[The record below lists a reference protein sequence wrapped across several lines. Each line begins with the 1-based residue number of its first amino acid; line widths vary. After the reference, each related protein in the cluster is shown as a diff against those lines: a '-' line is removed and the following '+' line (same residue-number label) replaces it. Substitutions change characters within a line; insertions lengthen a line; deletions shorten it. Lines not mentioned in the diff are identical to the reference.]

1 MKGTNNWFGANR
13 KSEASPGQHARFGQE
28 KAFQNVKVMPR
39 SSILRHSQQNPDHH
53 YPAKPVQIVKVQ
65 KSYLTNHQAR
75 QSIGSFPTPLSAV
88 FYNSVPNATREPTQ
102 LDGLSFF
109 SDTTCHSDLM
119 NDFSPSTLIS
129 MRFGRQDESFRGMEN
144 IYVDLKLKYKQ
155 HEQKIKSKL
164 DQSGV
169 WSSSKRL
176 FSLFR
181 TYDFN
186 RGEHVPMM
194 HVYKRNLSPL
204 KENYS
209 IVSSASP
216 YQDNFLVFS
225 NSEGGLF
232 DTMSHFKQQY
242 LTSNENV
249 KVIDGG
255 SENARSK
262 NFQTFSIV
270 EQREKRKS
278 LIKAT
283 TIACARQQIG
293 LLSSTVGPVRE
304 DKGLRV
310 QSSTF
315 RENVQR
321 LKEVRQRKD
330 MLEIEGNPSQV
341 TVLGQSAQQIKPVQQ
356 EQMLIEEYSDAQ
368 NYSSVGNLGG
378 AGSQHIFQI
387 KKRRNKTSR
396 MNSNR
401 IIILD
406 GKRDHSFQRDE
417 IQSQQSQ
424 TSSHISSL
432 SANQGFLSFS
442 QNLENQKRQSLLT
455 THKKKKLLPH
465 SNSTVIQNK
474 LFMPPHQN
482 IFMYDPSADIP
493 KVTFHQLDSQVYSDI
508 FNYNQPLQRAA
519 TAGKRGIAT
528 QEFALKEV
536 SIQANQQET
545 QAMLQ
550 TYSTLNQRMNQV
562 GEGVVRP
569 ITTSS
574 QNNGGI
580 VQPRK
585 KPRRQLST
593 VNLQAGGKVNKVI

>member
-53 YPAKPVQIVKVQ
+53 NPPKPVQIVKVQ
-65 KSYLTNHQAR
+65 KSYLTNHHPR

-109 SDTTCHSDLM
+109 SDTTCHSDFM

-129 MRFGRQDESFRGMEN
+129 MRIGRQEDSFRGIEN

-164 DQSGV
+164 EQSGV

-181 TYDFN
+181 TYDYN

-278 LIKAT
+278 LIKAK
-283 TIACARQQIG
+283 TIACARQSLG

-330 MLEIEGNPSQV
+330 MLEIESSSPGQV
-341 TVLGQSAQQIKPVQQ
+341 QGQSAQQIKPVQQ
-356 EQMLIEEYSDAQ
+356 EQFLIEEYSDVQ
-368 NYSSVGNLGG
+368 NYSSVGNLEG
-378 AGSQHIFQI
+378 ADPQRMFQV

-417 IQSQQSQ
+417 IQSQSSQ
-424 TSSHISSL
+424 TSSHISSI
-432 SANQGFLSFS
+432 SSNHGFLSFS
-442 QNLENQKRQSLLT
+442 QNLENQKRQSLIT
-455 THKKKKLLPH
+455 THKNKKLLPH
-465 SNSTVIQNK
+465 SNSTVIPNK

-482 IFMYDPSADIP
+482 IFMYDPSVDIP
-493 KVTFHQLDSQVYSDI
+493 KVNFHQLDSQVYSDI

-528 QEFALKEV
+528 QEFALKEA
-536 SIQANQQET
+536 SISANLQET

-550 TYSTLNQRMNQV
+550 TYSTLNQRMNMV
-562 GEGVVRP
+562 GAGIARP

-580 VQPRK
+580 AQQRK